1 MLLQEVDGHIGD
13 MRVTLCTATEPY
25 LRAVQNLETADLRSA
40 VGQVPAARPGGLVTG
55 AGEEFSQIGDSR
67 VGRKTVYQ
75 YPVFVRQATG
85 DQAAARGAAH
95 RCGAIGLL
103 ETNARGGQRVHV
115 RCMQMG
121 VASATKRTVRLLVG
135 DE

>member
-13 MRVTLCTATEPY
+13 MRVTLRTATEPY
-25 LRAVQNLETADLRSA
+25 IRAVQNLETADLRSA
-40 VGQVPAARPGGLVTG
+40 IGQVPAARPGGLVTG

-85 DQAAARGAAH
+85 DQAAARRAAD

-103 ETNARGGQRVHV
+103 ETHARGGQRVDV
-115 RCMQMG
+115 WCVQMG
-121 VASATKRTVRLLVG
+121 VVGATKRTIRLLVG
-135 DE
+135 DD